1 MNKYFTFDRLS
12 VGYQGKPLIRDI
24 CFDIQKGEIVTLI
37 GPNGAGKS
45 TILKSIT
52 RQLERISGGVILDGT
67 DIQAM
72 SYKALASRMA
82 VVLTD
87 RIKAEL
93 MTCHDIVASGRYP
106 YTGKLGILTS
116 DDEQKVEEALAM
128 VHAGE
133 LGMRDFANISD
144 GQRQRVLLARA
155 ICQEPDVMILDEP
168 TSFLDVKY
176 KLELLSILRRMAK
189 EKNITV
195 IMSLH
200 EIDLAEKISDKIICV
215 SGETIFAYGAPE
227 QIFREETIRSLYHI
241 DNGYFDPVFGSIE
254 LPRPEGTPRVFVLAG
269 GGTGIPVFRKLQ
281 KENVP
286 FAAGVLYTNDIDYQL
301 ARILAMET
309 VTEAPFQE
317 ISDEAFA
324 RACELMKS
332 CERVIDTGVPVGM
345 CNRRIEELRAEAK
358 RLGKLAE

>member
-116 DDEQKVEEALAM
+116 DDEQKVEEAFGEKFGGAY
-128 VHAGE
+128 HASLLRMDADTTSKKGAHERLLGE
-133 LGMRDFANISD
+133 FASA
-144 GQRQRVLLARA
+144 GAAVLLGTQMIAKGLDFDDVTVVGVINADTQLHLPDYRA
-155 ICQEPDVMILDEP
+155 AERTFALVEQVAGRAGRA
-168 TSFLDVKY
+168 
-176 KLELLSILRRMAK
+176 ELA
-189 EKNITV
+189 
-195 IMSLH
+195 
-200 EIDLAEKISDKIICV
+200 
-215 SGETIFAYGAPE
+215 G
-227 QIFREETIRSLYHI
+227 
-241 DNGYFDPVFGSIE
+241 
-254 LPRPEGTPRVFVLAG
+254 RVFVQTYEAD
-269 GGTGIPVFRKLQ
+269 
-281 KENVP
+281 NVAIRAAASYDRDLFLGAELPKRRMLGYPP
-286 FAAGVLYTNDIDYQL
+286 FMRMANVL
-301 ARILAMET
+301 
-309 VTEAPFQE
+309 VWG
-317 ISDEAFA
+317 SDEQAVRTTAVRIQEDLQVQVRDHVTDSSSWSVLSAAPCVLAKLRGTYRWHVVVKCPPQADLSSALLPYFRA
-324 RACELMKS
+324 RKP
-332 CERVIDTGVPVGM
+332 ERGVNVAVDVDPVD
-345 CNRRIEELRAEAK
+345 L
-358 RLGKLAE
+358 L